1 MITLATLY
9 LIAYAFVIYKYLT
22 CKDYNVFRKVEL
34 EMYVVYM
41 SIPLLIV
48 ILLSIIWYLP

>member
-9 LIAYAFVIYKYLT
+9 LIATAFVIYKYLT
-22 CKDYNVFRKVEL
+22 CKDHYDLRKTEL
-34 EMYVVYM
+34 EKSVVFM
-41 SIPLLIV
+41 SLPILVV